1 MKTPRILGGIVVAL
15 AFTLTACNTRSIS
28 DSGFEGADYPSLG
41 YRGELTEFEVLGIE
55 TRADIS
61 EADIAAELKLL
72 QKAQLQRTSKI
83 LLIQS
88 GADFPD
94 APMQEALSRH
104 FDVMAFSGKPA
115 SDRIPRSRWQTPPP
129 ATQTGVAA
137 APQLSYSKSLR
148 LVAARGGYDKIIC
161 YWGILES
168 ARINHVTKLISWV
181 PIVGYTL
188 PDEREDMRIRL
199 KAVIIDVA
207 TGRWTAVLPKP
218 VAQSGL
224 STILSR
230 KDKDQALV
238 ALLKDRAYRDLA
250 QMLIE
255 AHTE

>member
-1 MKTPRILGGIVVAL
+1 MKTPRILGGIAVAL
-15 AFTLTACNTRSIS
+15 ALTLTGCETRSIS
-28 DSGFEGADYPSLG
+28 DSGFGSADYPSLG

-55 TRADIS
+55 ARTDIS
-61 EADIAAELKLL
+61 EADIAAELKLP
-72 QKAQLQRTSKI
+72 QKARLERTSRI

-104 FDVMAFSGKPA
+104 FNVMAFSGKPA
-115 SDRIPRSRWQTPPP
+115 GDRIVRTRWQTPAP
-129 ATQTGVAA
+129 ATQTGTAIE
-137 APQLSYSKSLR
+137 PQSSYSKSLR

-161 YWGILES
+161 YWGVLES
-168 ARINHVTKLISWV
+168 ARINQVTKLVSWV
-181 PIVGYTL
+181 PIVGFTV
-188 PDEREDMRIRL
+188 PDEREDLRIRL

-207 TGRWTAVLPKP
+207 TGRWTAVMPKP

-238 ALLKDRAYRDLA
+238 ALLKDRAYQDLA
-250 QMLIE
+250 TLLVE
-255 AHTE
+255 TYTE

>member
-1 MKTPRILGGIVVAL
+1 MKSPRILGRIAVAL
-15 AFTLTACNTRSIS
+15 ALTLTGCITRSIS
-28 DSGFEGADYPSLG
+28 DSGFESADSPSLG

-55 TRADIS
+55 TSANIS
-61 EADIAAELKLL
+61 EADIAAELKLP
-72 QKAQLQRTSKI
+72 QQTRLQRTSKI

-104 FDVMAFSGKPA
+104 FNVMAFSGKPA
-115 SDRIPRSRWQTPPP
+115 ADRIPRSRWQTPAP
-129 ATQTGVAA
+129 AAQTVAVA
-137 APQLSYSKSLR
+137 APQLSYAKSLR

-161 YWGILES
+161 YWGVLES

-181 PIVGYTL
+181 PIAGYAL

-238 ALLKDRAYRDLA
+238 ALLKDRAYQDLA
-250 QMLIE
+250 QSLIE
-255 AHTE
+255 TYTE